1 MPTGT
6 AIFTDT
12 SIHIAR
18 LLREPEMKKIIEQ
31 RLASYDLVVS
41 SSVVVQE
48 FKRRVMSE
56 AIYLINQLNL
66 RGSYQKV
73 LRHVTHVLPENKK
86 NQRKRQICLG
96 MLFKILES
104 VGNADDSE
112 LTERA
117 IRYLHTLIQHGI
129 AYFKRKLGHV
139 IPGTECYLSRLPIKV
154 KERYKKYEPI
164 EKKCSKYS
172 HLCPVSDFLKEK
184 IDLCK
189 QLLEYLSGLQ
199 NKTKELESSLGFLR
213 EFITNPDTIH
223 ESEPCYCVGDL
234 LIALESNHI
243 PDFYTMNYKESKF
256 FCDVLDQNLIV
267 LPNNHD
273 NPERI
278 YSKNSKPWN
287 P

>member
-18 LLREPEMKKIIEQ
+18 LLREPEIKKMVEQ

-48 FKRRVMSE
+48 FKRRVMSD
-56 AIYLINQLNL
+56 AIYLINQLNQ

-73 LRHVTHVLPENKK
+73 RRHVEILPDKWK
-86 NQRKRQICLG
+86 RKQQICFG
-96 MLFKILES
+96 MLNEIFET
-104 VGNADDSE
+104 VGRVDDSE

-117 IRYLHTLIQHGI
+117 IRYLHTLIKHGI
-129 AYFKRKLGHV
+129 TNFKRKLGHV
-139 IPGTECYLSRLPIKV
+139 IPGTECYLSKLPIKV
-154 KERYKKYEPI
+154 KERYKRYEPI
-164 EKKCSKYS
+164 ETKCCKVFP
-172 HLCPVSDFLKEK
+172 LCSVADFLKEK

-189 QLLEYLSGLQ
+189 QLLEYLSDLPD
-199 NKTKELESSLGFLR
+199 KTKELESTLGFLR
-213 EFITNPDTIH
+213 EFITNPETIH
-223 ESEPCYCVGDL
+223 KKNPCYCVGDL
-234 LIALESNHI
+234 LIALESNKI

-267 LPNNHD
+267 LPNNPD
-273 NPERI
+273 NPERTC
-278 YSKNSKPWN
+278 SKNSKPWDL
-287 P
+287 

>member
-1 MPTGT
+1 MQTGT
-6 AIFTDT
+6 AIFPDT

-31 RLASYDLVVS
+31 RLASYNLVVS

-48 FKRRVMSE
+48 FKHRVMPE

-73 LRHVTHVLPENKK
+73 LRHVNHVLPVQME
-86 NQRKRQICLG
+86 RKRQICFG
-96 MLFKILES
+96 MLDKIFET
-104 VGNADDSE
+104 VGNVDDSE

-117 IRYLHTLIQHGI
+117 KRYLHTLLKHGI

-139 IPGTECYLSRLPIKV
+139 IPGTECYLSKLPIKV
-154 KERYKKYEPI
+154 KERYKNYESI
-164 EKKCSKYS
+164 EKKCSKVS
-172 HLCPVSDFLKEK
+172 HLCRVTDFLKEK
-184 IDLCK
+184 MDLCK
-189 QLLEYLSGLQ
+189 QLLEYLSTLQ
-199 NKTKELESSLGFLR
+199 NKTKELESTLEFLR
-213 EFITNPDTIH
+213 GFIANPDAIH
-223 ESEPCYCVGDL
+223 GKNPCYCVGDL
-234 LIALESNHI
+234 LIALESNNI

-267 LPNNHD
+267 LHNNPD
-273 NPERI
+273 KLESV

-287 P
+287 L